1 LALLVSLDHVGF
13 SSSRV
18 GQDENGLLL
27 VLFLQLYRQVKLFAA
42 MERTASAPDA
52 KPGEEPVAIEVDE
65 LSIGG
70 GAGAGAGA
78 EEKKKSKVNSIS
90 TSPASTISKSV
101 EELAEEQRTWHEER
115 IRKRLQNEYERVGRA
130 LSGVVR

>member
-70 GAGAGAGA
+70 GAGA
-78 EEKKKSKVNSIS
+78 EEKKKSKVNSMS